1 MLQVMTVKAVTM
13 VQVTHNATSDD
24 SQGCDNGT
32 SDTQCYK

>member
-1 MLQVMTVKAVTM
+1 MTVKAVTM

>member
-1 MLQVMTVKAVTM
+1 MLQVMTVMM

>member
-13 VQVTHNATSDD
+13 VQVTHNATIDDSDD
-24 SQGCDNGT
+24 GT